1 MLERNLG
8 VVRQLTCI
16 WWLSLIARDWCQ
28 ALRHMTQGCTCVEAW
43 SMWVPWLVPSLSS
56 TTSHVKAF
64 YILSSPAKLCF
75 SLQSPACVEGLA
87 ELKNVLSA
95 GRVEECV
102 EGLAELKNVLRAGQR
117 WRMYWGLGRGE
128 ECVGGWAM
136 LKDVFRGPGSYP
148 TDTQIYQHKSYGLR
162 TLVLFFIRVRKCL
175 RA

>member
-43 SMWVPWLVPSLSS
+43 SMWVPWLVPLSS

-128 ECVGGWAM
+128 ECVGGWAEVKNVLGAGQCWRM
-136 LKDVFRGPGSYP
+136 CSEVRGPIPQGC
-148 TDTQIYQHKSYGLR
+148 TNLMGWGH
-162 TLVLFFIRVRKCL
+162 LFCFL
-175 RA
+175 